1 MQKKCSIIIGLLFI
15 LSITGTAFAAA
26 KFEEVPAKHWSYTA
40 IAELKRVGIIDGYE
54 GDSVFHGDKTV
65 TRYEMAEIV
74 ENAMANSS
82 KANANQKALID
93 KLAIEFALEIN
104 KIADR
109 VPKAEKKTGS
119 IAISGDARIRW
130 VDNGSGNTAFG
141 QRFRLNLNADLN
153 ENTSFYGRLVG
164 LNQNEFG
171 TYNNSSGLDRFNV
184 ADAAFTTKNFYGS
197 EFTIGRFSQQMD
209 VVGGYW
215 MYTSGGVDGAK
226 ITVGNKLKVT
236 AGFANFSPYFGFMT
250 GNATAT
256 PETTSTGEIKDAFF
270 IQSFYPTSKNTTVG
284 AWWFKEKTGADSKYD
299 VKSINFSSKL
309 SSKYNLAS
317 DYGINSIKTSG
328 HEPIYHHTRLT
339 YGAAKYAAPGSWSV
353 AAEYFK
359 FEPGANNSG
368 YTAAMIGSPK
378 DIQAWAV
385 IGSKT
390 LEKNLIG
397 SVFYTFAAKKVS
409 TNTDIKDYFRLQMDY
424 MF

>member
-1 MQKKCSIIIGLLFI
+1 MKKKYIVIIALLVI
-15 LSITGTAFAAA
+15 LSITGTALAAA
-26 KFEEVPAKHWSYTA
+26 QFEEVPAKHWSYAA
-40 IAELKRVGIIDGYE
+40 IAELQRVGIIDGSQGE
-54 GDSVFHGDKTV
+54 SASRGKTI
-65 TRYEMAEIV
+65 TRYEMANIV
-74 ENAMANSS
+74 EKAMENSG
-82 KANANQKALID
+82 KATVNQKALID
-93 KLAIEFALEIN
+93 KLAIEFALELN
-104 KIADR
+104 KISTPA
-109 VPKAEKKTGS
+109 VKTEKKTGS
-119 IAISGDARIRW
+119 IAISGDARVRW

-171 TYNNSSGLDRFNV
+171 TYSNSSGLDRFNV
-184 ADAAFTTKNFYGS
+184 ADAAITTKNFYGTS
-197 EFTIGRFSQQMD
+197 LTVGRFSQQMD
-209 VVGGYW
+209 VGGYW
-215 MYTSGGVDGAK
+215 MNTSGGVDGMKVTA
-226 ITVGNKLKVT
+226 GNKLKVT

-250 GNATAT
+250 GNATAS

-270 IQSFYPTSKNTTVG
+270 IQGFYPTSKATTIG
-284 AWWFKEKTGADSKYD
+284 AWWFKEKTGDDSKYD
-299 VKSINFSSKL
+299 VKSINVSSKL
-309 SSKYNLAS
+309 SAKYTLIS
-317 DYGINSIKTSG
+317 DYGKNSIETKG

-385 IGSKT
+385 IGSKA
-390 LEKNLIG
+390 LEKNVVA
-397 SVFYTFAAKKVS
+397 SVFYVFDAKKVS
-409 TNTDIKDYFRLQMDY
+409 TKDDIKDYFRLQLDY